1 MGCVMVED
9 VAVMLSGE
17 LALTVTTVSYVELGL
32 GVVSGRHQREFLV
45 YREEV
50 GGSTV
55 VVAPPRP
62 WATGEDGWEAEEG
75 EDIAETD
82 VKSRRCGTTRGRR
95 TRRWVADRARNEGER
110 RGCTIPYCALGQHNM
125 GTLLINQISLQ

>member
-1 MGCVMVED
+1 MVED
-9 VAVMLSGE
+9 VAVMLSGG

-32 GVVSGRHQREFLV
+32 GVVSGRRRREFSV

-55 VVAPPRP
+55 VAAPPRP
-62 WATGEDGWEAEEG
+62 GEDGWEAEEG

-110 RGCTIPYCALGQHNM
+110 RGCTIPYCVIGQHNM